1 MAQGSIS
8 NTLSRPVYLTDLE
21 GNFVPLSAAGGG
33 TTTPVASSSTLATK
47 QVDVATT
54 ATQIV
59 AARTG
64 RNAITVT
71 NKTGSQQ
78 VYVGPTSAVTATTGQ
93 LLPAGVGA
101 SITLPYTGALFGI
114 AVSATQTVTVAE
126 TY

>member
-8 NTLSRPVYLTDLE
+8 NSLSQPVYLTDLD
-21 GNFVPLSAAGGG
+21 GNFVAVQGGNG
-33 TTTPVASSSTLATK
+33 ATTAIPSSSTLATK
-47 QVDVATT
+47 QVDVAIT

-71 NKTGSQQ
+71 NKTGAQQ
-78 VYVGPTSAVTATTGQ
+78 VYVGPTSAVTAATGQ